1 MSLSFFDRS
10 SVRLFKFSSVVVIV
24 SSLLSIKSL
33 VFVSTLLRLSRV
45 VVIISPLPLK
55 LARISFNLL
64 IVTPKL
70 SVIGVAFSSSSDKP
84 PAISDMIV
92 SPSFI
97 GELMSPIDRTIALLP
112 RKSLLLS
119 VALEFIPM
127 MRSLSISIETKILLS
142 LS

>member
-1 MSLSFFDRS
+1 MSHYPQACKD
-10 SVRLFKFSSVVVIV
+10 I
-24 SSLLSIKSL
+24 IQ
-33 VFVSTLLRLSRV
+33 ST
-45 VVIISPLPLK
+45 
-55 LARISFNLL
+55 NCN
-64 IVTPKL
+64 PKL

-119 VALEFIPM
+119 VALEFIQ
-127 MRSLSISIETKILLS
+127 
-142 LS
+142 